1 MPEAVPPA
9 QPIAEEDVASAVIRI
24 SLALE
29 QLSELLEA
37 ANELH
42 RKLVDLH
49 AVLAEP
55 LLDLERSLTRARG
68 QPPRQPG

>member
-9 QPIAEEDVASAVIRI
+9 HPIAEEDVASAVVRI

-37 ANELH
+37 ATELH
-42 RKLVDLH
+42 RKLVELH

-55 LLDLERSLTRARG
+55 LVDLERSLKHARG

>member
-1 MPEAVPPA
+1 MPEAPEA
-9 QPIAEEDVASAVIRI
+9 DPIAEEDVAKAVVRI

-37 ANELH
+37 TNELH
-42 RKLVDLH
+42 LKLVELH

-55 LLDLERSLTRARG
+55 LVDLERSLREARE
-68 QPPRQPG
+68 Q